1 MTSFPPTPEQ
11 SAIIDFIRTRPENLI
26 ISALAGAAKTS
37 TLVLAAQS
45 HKVSTLA
52 LAFNKRIAEELTQ
65 RMPPHV
71 ECRTLNGLG
80 HRAWGAYLGRRLT
93 LDLNKRGRLIKAELE
108 RLRGRDKEELWRAWS
123 DLNDTFDLAYQ
134 RGWVP
139 ERAHPNARRF
149 VDDETFRS
157 SLPADLSDL
166 EFTTVRRAI
175 IASLDEGV
183 AGTICFDDQLLL
195 PIIYPASF
203 DQYPIV
209 YGDEAQDWSMLNH
222 EMVAK
227 LVKRGARL
235 VAVGDECQAI
245 YGFRGAD
252 ENSMENLRARFSMET
267 LHLTTSFRCASSV
280 AEHVRWRAPLI
291 RSPEWA
297 KPGTI
302 TRLAEWSAADLPES
316 AAIIC
321 RNNAPLLQ
329 CAMRLL
335 RAGRRPEIRGNDIT
349 KGLLKMMKKIGDP
362 YLTRDD
368 AKGIFAATAKALRA
382 RYKNSPFINDK
393 IMCVEFFLDAEETLG
408 LAIAR
413 AEHIMAMKGPL
424 QLMTGHKSKGLE
436 FEDVFFLDE
445 HLINRDRGG
454 PQEDNL
460 RYVICTRAKEN
471 LTYVTSE
478 GWRGEL
484 GEEAA

>member
-1 MTSFPPTPEQ
+1 MTLTPTPEQ
-11 SAIIDFIRTRPENLI
+11 LAIIDFIRTRPEPLI

-37 TLVLAAQS
+37 TLVLAAHA

-65 RMPPHV
+65 RMPSHV

-80 HRAWGAYLGRRLT
+80 HRAWSSYLGRRVT
-93 LDLNKRGRLIKAELE
+93 LDTNKRGRLLKAELE
-108 RLRGRDKEELWRAWS
+108 RAGGRDKDELWRAWP
-123 DLNDTFDLAYQ
+123 DLADTYDLAYRQ
-134 RGWVP
+134 GWVP
-139 ERAHPNARRF
+139 DRTHPNAKRF
-149 VDDETFRS
+149 IGDDAFRAG
-157 SLPADLSDL
+157 LPADLSDL
-166 EFTTVRRAI
+166 EFLTVRRAV

-183 AGTICFDDQLLL
+183 NGTIHFDDQLLL

-203 DQYPIV
+203 ESYPQV
-209 YGDEAQDWSMLNH
+209 LGDEAQDWSMLNQ
-222 EMVAK
+222 EMIAK

-252 ENSMENLRARFSMET
+252 QESMATLRERFGMET

-280 AEHVRWRAPLI
+280 AEHVRWRAPAI

-297 KPGTI
+297 VPGTI
-302 TRLAEWSAADLPES
+302 TRLAEWTADDLPES

-335 RAGRRPEIRGNDIT
+335 RAGRKPEIRGNDIT
-349 KGLLKMMKKIGDP
+349 KGILKVMKKLGAP
-362 YLTRDD
+362 ALTREDLAPLWD
-368 AKGIFAATAKALRA
+368 KESKALIA
-382 RYKNSPFINDK
+382 RYKNSSFIQDK
-393 IMCVEFFLDAEETLG
+393 LACIQFFLDAEPTLG

-413 AEHIMAMKGPL
+413 AEHIMNASGPL

-436 FEDVFFLDE
+436 FRDVFFLDE

-454 PQEDNL
+454 QQEDNL

-471 LTYVTSE
+471 LTYITSE
-478 GWRGEL
+478 GWRGDALED
-484 GEEAA
+484 AA